1 MYLPKMKKFIFLI
14 TVFTGAM
21 VTCFAQTKL
30 PRFFSDSMVLQRN
43 TNAVIW
49 GTDIANKKIIVSA
62 SWGKTDSVISDNAGK
77 WKLQLQTPAAGG
89 PFTLTA
95 SGSTTVLIKDIQI
108 GEVWLC
114 AGQSNMEMPMKGYLT
129 QTPPQLVDSGAFY
142 SANSLNYNLR
152 VFTCGWNGTSRIP
165 VSDITTGNWETASS
179 ATTPDFSATAYFFAR
194 KLQETLGIP
203 VGVIVTAR
211 GGSSIESWMDSTTL
225 ASVEPVIIPSV
236 VNWQD
241 AQATPTIIYNT
252 MLYPFIGFSIKGIIW
267 SQGEANRSNYQSY
280 QTKFTKLINSWR
292 TQWNQ
297 GEFPFYFAQVA
308 PNGGTTNV
316 NAAGLR
322 EAQLNT
328 MLTVN
333 STGMATTMDIGV
345 QGLDHYPKKKVVGDR
360 LALWAL
366 IKNYGISGTPS
377 GPVVKSMTIKN
388 DTINLKFNYTDLGL
402 TSFGLGLSDFEIAG
416 ANKVFYPAT
425 VTAADF
431 NYSLNIRSSSVSNP
445 MYVNYAFKNYVEGS
459 LFNRAGLPASS
470 FRTENIFTVLPVT
483 FGNINVTNKNGSRII
498 TWNILVEIN
507 IDGYEI
513 ESSID
518 GINFKPITKITATGS
533 NTNYRF
539 EDNTNLNNKTVY
551 YRLKANNNNGLSD
564 YSKIIKS
571 TFFNSGNSIKIINP
585 SYNGLNIVCSNSFT
599 GSIIVTDYI
608 GKTIA
613 TKQINNYNG
622 NLKIALPITF
632 KGTAVVHIITPDKN
646 KQTELINIL

>member
-1 MYLPKMKKFIFLI
+1 MYLPKTKKSILLI
-14 TVFTGAM
+14 TVFIGSM
-21 VTCFAQTKL
+21 VSCFAQTKL

-49 GTDIANKKIIVSA
+49 GSDIANKKIIVSG
-62 SWGKTDSVISDNAGK
+62 SWGKTDSVISDNSGK

-89 PFTLTA
+89 PFTLIAT
-95 SGSTTVLIKDIQI
+95 GTTTVIIKDVQI

-129 QTPPQLVDSGAFY
+129 STPPQLVDSSAFFID
-142 SANSLNYNLR
+142 NSLNPKLR
-152 VFTCGWNGTSRIP
+152 VFMSGWNGTSRIP
-165 VSDITTGNWETASS
+165 VSDLSTGNWETASP

-225 ASVEPVIIPSV
+225 ATVEPVIIPSV

-308 PNGGTTNV
+308 PNGGTTNL

-328 MLTVN
+328 MLRVN

-366 IKNYGISGTPS
+366 VKNYGISGTPS

-416 ANKVFYPAT
+416 VNKVFYPAT

-470 FRTENIFTVLPVT
+470 FRTENIFTALPVT

-498 TWNILVEIN
+498 TWNVLVEIN
-507 IDGYEI
+507 MDNYEV
-513 ESSID
+513 ESSVD
-518 GINFKPITKITATGS
+518 GINFKPITKIAATGS

-551 YRLKANNNNGLSD
+551 YRLKANNNNGLSN
-564 YSKIIKS
+564 YSKIVTS
-571 TFFNSGNSIKIINP
+571 TFLDSGNTIKIINP
-585 SYNGLNIVCSNSFT
+585 SYNGINLICSNSFT

-613 TKQINNYNG
+613 TKQINNFNG
-622 NLKIALPITF
+622 NLKIELPITF